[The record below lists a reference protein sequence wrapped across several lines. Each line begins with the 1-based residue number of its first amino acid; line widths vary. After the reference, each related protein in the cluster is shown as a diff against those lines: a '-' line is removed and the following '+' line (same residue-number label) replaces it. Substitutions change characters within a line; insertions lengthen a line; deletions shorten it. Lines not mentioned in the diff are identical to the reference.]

1 MIRLL
6 PLVFV
11 LAFSGTSISAGCDQ
25 ISSSKAIYQSIL
37 RAEASRNSVRQLQQ
51 ALGVY
56 ADGIWGRRSQAAY
69 ENFVNRCNSY
79 SYPRETTLIGNVKVT
94 DFYRE
99 KTVFESVPYEVCSNQ
114 KQPIYGEVLSDN
126 DPGAF
131 VGGAIVGGIL
141 GKAITEKDGGAAIGA
156 IIGGALANE
165 SQKGQTTTKIIGYSE
180 EIVCGT
186 KYKKIPGNITQ
197 YSHSTIKFLLEG
209 IEYTLEFNKK

>member
-1 MIRLL
+1 M
-6 PLVFV
+6 
-11 LAFSGTSISAGCDQ
+11 
-25 ISSSKAIYQSIL
+25 
-37 RAEASRNSVRQLQQ
+37 
-51 ALGVY
+51 
-56 ADGIWGRRSQAAY
+56 
-69 ENFVNRCNSY
+69 
-79 SYPRETTLIGNVKVT
+79 
-94 DFYRE
+94 
-99 KTVFESVPYEVCSNQ
+99 
-114 KQPIYGEVLSDN
+114 SDN

-165 SQKGQTTTKIIGYSE
+165 SQKGQTTTKIIGYNE

-209 IEYTLEFNKK
+209 REYTLEFNKK